1 MSDYGHLE
9 DSSLNNVPNLLS
21 KRGNRNENEGG
32 SGACRT
38 KLILFTA
45 IAFFIGGASGFI
57 LYNVFFMPTNDYK
70 PNSSSNATFG
80 CTLEADVKIL
90 LAKGFGTNPTFLD
103 QQAKCGRDNL
113 GNAGRTAACME
124 KTTGISKY
132 CGECYGDLTHCGA
145 TNCRAECFLGPSER
159 CTNCICKYCRVTFR
173 KCTKLPCTLLPQSKW
188 SCGDCPGHT

>member
-1 MSDYGHLE
+1 MFF
-9 DSSLNNVPNLLS
+9 
-21 KRGNRNENEGG
+21 
-32 SGACRT
+32 
-38 KLILFTA
+38 LFTA
-45 IAFFIGGASGFI
+45 VSFLIGGATTFI
-57 LYNVFFMPTNDYK
+57 LSNIFLMPSSNYK
-70 PNSSSNATFG
+70 PNPSSNSSFG

-90 LAKGFGTNPTFLD
+90 LAQGFGTNPTFLD

-159 CTNCICKYCRVTFR
+159 CTKCICKYCRVTFR